1 MHQVREACQAVR
13 PARRAPVASPRHRVR
28 QAHAGVRAAAR
39 DMRGSRRDRRD
50 DAVGQTQ
57 ERVHARFRTA
67 DGASERARAQ
77 KRGEPADAHGL
88 EERGPGMQTGRRR
101 PASGAG
107 PGLFDGPR
115 SIGVDETSYRKGHKY
130 MTVVVDHDR
139 GASSGC
145 IRVTDRRCSTS
156 LSNCLCMGLI

>member
-1 MHQVREACQAVR
+1 M
-13 PARRAPVASPRHRVR
+13 S
-28 QAHAGVRAAAR
+28 
-39 DMRGSRRDRRD
+39 
-50 DAVGQTQ
+50 QTQ

-107 PGLFDGPR
+107 AGPVR
-115 SIGVDETSYRKGHKY
+115 RAAFHRRGRDQLQEGPQV
-130 MTVVVDHDR
+130 HDR
-139 GASSGC
+139 GRRPRPGRVIWMHQGHGQKVFDELVELFVYGTYLRLLLFSWVRSWVVVVGC
-145 IRVTDRRCSTS
+145 RVHRI
-156 LSNCLCMGLI
+156 GA

>member
-1 MHQVREACQAVR
+1 M
-13 PARRAPVASPRHRVR
+13 
-28 QAHAGVRAAAR
+28 
-39 DMRGSRRDRRD
+39 
-50 DAVGQTQ
+50 GQTQ
-57 ERVHARFRTA
+57 EHVHARFRTA

-101 PASGAG
+101 LRAEQG

-139 GASSGC
+139 GRVIWMHQGHGQKVFDELVKLFVYGTYLRLLLFSWVRSWVVVVGC
-145 IRVTDRRCSTS
+145 RVHRI
-156 LSNCLCMGLI
+156 GA

>member
-1 MHQVREACQAVR
+1 MRMDWKSVGPVC
-13 PARRAPVASPRHRVR
+13 RRVADDL
-28 QAHAGVRAAAR
+28 RAE
-39 DMRGSRRDRRD
+39 
-50 DAVGQTQ
+50 Q
-57 ERVHARFRTA
+57 
-67 DGASERARAQ
+67 
-77 KRGEPADAHGL
+77 
-88 EERGPGMQTGRRR
+88 
-101 PASGAG
+101 G